1 MGTDRIVHRESR
13 VSHGSARVYAGHVYD
28 VGGRVVKGD
37 PTRGAGGPTVV
48 SPIGLP
54 DRLLE
59 HFWDSRVTAHEG
71 KTGGACYCNAG
82 LDVGAAL
89 GAASQGR
96 AKRVVGGAFDV
107 SACVRRGRS
116 LMLRSVGTIV
126 VDGDDRSGLTAPVTV
141 KAAGDVVVSLAA
153 DIVTPYA
160 IGDRGTLKPE
170 VDGVVPKYSRIV
182 PAADATTV
190 GRMAVGFVVSDFP
203 FEQRAEAGVR

>member
-1 MGTDRIVHRESR
+1 MIRRPPRSTLFPYTTLFRS
-13 VSHGSARVYAGHVYD
+13 
-28 VGGRVVKGD
+28 
-37 PTRGAGGPTVV
+37 TVV

-82 LDVGAAL
+82 RDVGAAL

-116 LMLRSVGTIV
+116 LILRSVGTIV

-182 PAADATTV
+182 AAADATTV